1 MARGA
6 NFKIGRSSDRHNFRD
21 FDDKFIQPQ
30 THLAITNPD
39 HQCKDMITILGKRA
53 GDLSAENCRGFQKKI
68 QRQLKNEYINSCK
81 KDGRKRAGNAKL
93 VLEAVINLEEHHTK
107 EDLKKLRDRLEK
119 DLNIEMLYLVAHFDE
134 GHQDK
139 NGEIKINAHAHF
151 KFTTLVDG
159 KVTERNKAWVRKA
172 QDICAEVL
180 EMKRGEAVEISGKKG
195 MGHKAYRQSKRN
207 EENQAQ
213 ELEEIK
219 QEICNV
225 AGVSDFQR
233 ARKIMKESGLAKA
246 ADYSEL
252 KKWRSLGKSPE
263 EVLQFAESFK
273 QKNEELENAIDDEM
287 DHSLKLSEQLQFYN
301 DLEQV
306 AENPDKPKVLAEK
319 FIKKNELL
327 ETDMDGYELGSSG
340 EQKAN
345 KYFNRFSK
353 FLDINHFYQEYI
365 QKVGMSFFKML
376 NAEKKRSQGSEQE
389 PLRGDNGIESHT
401 TTKKR
406 R

>member
-195 MGHKAYRQSKRN
+195 MGHKAYRQSKKN
-207 EENQAQ
+207 EKKLTT
-213 ELEEIK
+213 ELDEVK
-219 QEICNV
+219 QDVCNF

-233 ARKIMKESGLAKA
+233 ARKIMKESGRATA

-252 KKWRSLGKSPE
+252 KRWRSLNKTPE
-263 EVLQFAESFK
+263 EIEQFLEKFKTDQAEPKLEKIPTEKIIEELNKRPLTPEHQNSLLALANKKFKKFFTDIVSFLEDKFGDDKHMAYDSDMQARFKREFEK
-273 QKNEELENAIDDEM
+273 QK
-287 DHSLKLSEQLQFYN
+287 
-301 DLEQV
+301 
-306 AENPDKPKVLAEK
+306 
-319 FIKKNELL
+319 
-327 ETDMDGYELGSSG
+327 SG
-340 EQKAN
+340 G
-345 KYFNRFSK
+345 
-353 FLDINHFYQEYI
+353 QE
-365 QKVGMSFFKML
+365 
-376 NAEKKRSQGSEQE
+376 APQE
-389 PLRGDNGIESHT
+389 PQRGDNGT
-401 TTKKR
+401 KPTVRPKKR